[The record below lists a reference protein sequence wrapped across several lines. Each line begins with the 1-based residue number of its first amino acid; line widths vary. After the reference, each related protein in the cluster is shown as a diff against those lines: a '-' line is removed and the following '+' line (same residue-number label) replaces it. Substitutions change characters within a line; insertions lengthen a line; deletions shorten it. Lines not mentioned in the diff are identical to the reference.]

1 MERNIILQ
9 EKIDEIDEAVEE
21 IICIVR
27 NTKVAAEAMEEE
39 ACIAGSMGA
48 VEKLLKSIRINELG
62 SLRDMVSP

>member
-1 MERNIILQ
+1 MERSIILL

-21 IICIVR
+21 IICIVH
-27 NTKVAAEAMEEE
+27 NTKVAAEVMEEE
-39 ACIAGSMGA
+39 AGIAGSMGA